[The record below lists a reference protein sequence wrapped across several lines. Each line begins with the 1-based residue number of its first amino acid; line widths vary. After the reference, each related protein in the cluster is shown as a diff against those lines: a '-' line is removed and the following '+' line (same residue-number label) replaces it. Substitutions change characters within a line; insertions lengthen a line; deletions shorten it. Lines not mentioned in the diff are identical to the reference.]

1 MQLDRDS
8 GQREAKSMYSN
19 EPCLEPWPE
28 THGRQTPIAFKVPRT
43 ERIASV
49 WRASYSREL
58 A

>member
-1 MQLDRDS
+1 
-8 GQREAKSMYSN
+8 MYSN